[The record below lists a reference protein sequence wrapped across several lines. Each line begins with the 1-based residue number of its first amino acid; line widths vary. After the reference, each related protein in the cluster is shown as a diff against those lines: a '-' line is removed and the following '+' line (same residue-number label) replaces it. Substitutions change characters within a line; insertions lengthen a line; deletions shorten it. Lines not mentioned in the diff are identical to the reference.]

1 MIYEYLL
8 LALLIINLFPW
19 HKILT
24 HLCSDEKLII
34 PSSLIIGL
42 VVPLHNFSLWAG
54 HEKVFW

>member
-34 PSSLIIGL
+34 PSSLIVNYRTCGAFAQFF
-42 VVPLHNFSLWAG
+42 PLGWS
-54 HEKVFW
+54 